1 MAGKSSVRVARI
13 LYAINVGTDPLNKAI
28 SHLLHTLYVFRMG
41 KLLGSYFRG
50 LAETNDTWD
59 IFSSSPPCGI
69 KARMVFDGRDNDM
82 IPSFLA
88 SMIRFY
94 LTTIV
99 AILSALASAGG
110 NKSEAARK
118 LKITRRTLY
127 KKLQKFGVL

>member
-1 MAGKSSVRVARI
+1 
-13 LYAINVGTDPLNKAI
+13 
-28 SHLLHTLYVFRMG
+28 
-41 KLLGSYFRG
+41 
-50 LAETNDTWD
+50 
-59 IFSSSPPCGI
+59 
-69 KARMVFDGRDNDM
+69 MVFDGRDNDM